1 MMQYMVLE
9 EFMKTLETRPKD
21 LQIAIEIKKE
31 IKEGNVY
38 TGDLFVHYI
47 FDGYVHGYLVSEVA
61 SIQLLPDSFFSN
73 LSYYVTEET
82 VKKIRDIYEGK
93 VNEFNA
99 IIKDER
105 AKIEQVLAS
114 MGFTNIADI
123 KLM

>member
-1 MMQYMVLE
+1 MLVYEVLE

-31 IKEGNVY
+31 IKEGNEY
-38 TGDLFVHYI
+38 TGDLLVHYI
-47 FDGYVHGYLVSEVA
+47 FDGYVHEYLVNEVA
-61 SIQLLPDSFFSN
+61 SIQLLTDSFFSN

-93 VNEFNA
+93 VNEFNELL
-99 IIKDER
+99 KNER

>member
-1 MMQYMVLE
+1 MLMYQNIDS
-9 EFMKTLETRPKD
+9 FMKTLATRPKD

-31 IKEGNVY
+31 IKEDNMY
-38 TGDLFVHYI
+38 TGAILVHYI
-47 FDGYVHGYLVSEVA
+47 FDGYVHGYMVNDVA
-61 SIQLLPDSFFSN
+61 SVQLLKDSFFSC

-93 VNEFNA
+93 VNDFNV
-99 IIKDER
+99 IIQDEK
-105 AKIEQVLAS
+105 AKIEQVLVS

>member
-1 MMQYMVLE
+1 MLVYEVLE

-31 IKEGNVY
+31 IKEGNEY
-38 TGDLFVHYI
+38 TGDLLVHYI
-47 FDGYVHGYLVSEVA
+47 FDGYVHGYLVNEVA
-61 SIQLLPDSFFSN
+61 SIQLLTDSFFSN

-93 VNEFNA
+93 VNEFNELL
-99 IIKDER
+99 KNER

>member
-1 MMQYMVLE
+1 MIQYMVLD
-9 EFMKTLETRPKD
+9 EFMKTLATRQKD

-38 TGDLFVHYI
+38 TGDLLVHYI
-47 FDGYVHGYLVSEVA
+47 FDGYVHGYLTSDVA
-61 SIQLLPDSFFSN
+61 SIQLLQDSFFTC

-93 VNEFNA
+93 VNEFNV
-99 IIKDER
+99 ILQDER
-105 AKIEQVLAS
+105 AKIAQVLAS

>member
-1 MMQYMVLE
+1 L
-9 EFMKTLETRPKD
+9 T
-21 LQIAIEIKKE
+21 
-31 IKEGNVY
+31 
-38 TGDLFVHYI
+38 
-47 FDGYVHGYLVSEVA
+47 
-61 SIQLLPDSFFSN
+61 DSFFSN

-93 VNEFNA
+93 VNEFNELL
-99 IIKDER
+99 KNER